1 MPQIHREYEINSENA
16 KVPAEKVD
24 KGHAEVA
31 AAITPDPSA
40 GYRRARR
47 VNAQIPHHHHEARKH
62 GDENHLR
69 TYQLVVKPIQ
79 KNMSYRPR
87 DIAHREIGRHDQQRH
102 QPKLWTKLVGVD
114 VVTEWESGQDAR
126 GLVAPADHE
135 REDEKD
141 NEGHP
146 TVPTYPMHDGKAHEY
161 RHRNEWREPLQVG
174 IVQQPSGTNEHVE
187 SNENPKQYIRYSALI
202 THGCCPSFQ
211 PSWLNKLLGSRGGTI
226 FLI

>member
-1 MPQIHREYEINSENA
+1 
-16 KVPAEKVD
+16 
-24 KGHAEVA
+24 
-31 AAITPDPSA
+31 SA

-47 VNAQIPHHHHEARKH
+47 INTQIPHHHHEARKH
-62 GDENHLR
+62 GNENHLR
-69 TYQLVVKPIQ
+69 TCQPIVKPIQ

-87 DIAHREIGRHDQQRH
+87 DIANREIGRHDQQRH

-126 GLVAPADHE
+126 GLIAPADHE

-141 NEGHP
+141 NEVYP

-187 SNENPKQYIRYSALI
+187 SNENPKQYIRYPPLI
-202 THGCCPSFQ
+202 THGCCSSFQ
-211 PSWLNKLLGSRGGTI
+211 TVAIGHQRLEPLLPAAQMARPT
-226 FLI
+226 LTAVCRP